1 MLASRRG
8 LGLLALNGLAAF
20 GLLSAVVQL
29 ITAIWHFDHGL
40 RHPWLIA
47 LGIVAVSL
55 AWALA
60 RAFPRRRI
68 ECRFR
73 HPEMAVTLTVGD
85 LFEQRAHLVV
95 GFSDTFDTD
104 TTDNLIINSSSLQ
117 GQLLDRLY
125 GGDLVRLD
133 RELEDALDHV
143 PVESVEPPD
152 QKGHGKR
159 ARYPIGT
166 VATLGTPRRRI
177 FAVAYARMGNN
188 LIANADLDTLWLGLS
203 RTWDAIRLYGQR
215 QRIAIPVMGSEYA
228 RISTLDREHLLKLI
242 LLSFVACSRER
253 SIAPELIA
261 VIHPRD
267 YDRINLLEVEAFL
280 RAL

>member
-1 MLASRRG
+1 MRDSLHMLASRRG

-125 GGDLVRLD
+125 GGDL
-133 RELEDALDHV
+133 H
-143 PVESVEPPD
+143 
-152 QKGHGKR
+152 
-159 ARYPIGT
+159 
-166 VATLGTPRRRI
+166 
-177 FAVAYARMGNN
+177 
-188 LIANADLDTLWLGLS
+188 TLWLGLS

-215 QRIAIPVMGSEYA
+215 QRTAIPLMGSEYA
-228 RISTLDREHLLKLI
+228 RSSTLDREHPRKL
-242 LLSFVACSRER
+242 
-253 SIAPELIA
+253 
-261 VIHPRD
+261 
-267 YDRINLLEVEAFL
+267 
-280 RAL
+280 